1 MNTNDDWLTF
11 LSNLPSNASYT
22 STTVK
27 RVISTHK
34 PLVNVPLDAI
44 FELYGNLVLAG
55 FNQQEALTIV
65 VGVIVH
71 GDRD

>member
-1 MNTNDDWLTF
+1 MNTNDDWLNF
-11 LSNLPSNASYT
+11 LSNLPSNTSYT
-22 STTVK
+22 STTV
-27 RVISTHK
+27 RRITTHK
-34 PLVNVPLDAI
+34 PLVNVPLDAV

-55 FNQQEALTIV
+55 FERDEALQIV

>member
-1 MNTNDDWLTF
+1 MNTNADWLTF
-11 LSNLPSNASYT
+11 LSNLPANSSYT

-27 RVISTHK
+27 RVTTTHK
-34 PLVNVPLDAI
+34 PLVNVSLDAI

>member
-11 LSNLPSNASYT
+11 LSNLPTNASYT

-27 RVISTHK
+27 RVTATHK
-34 PLVNVPLDAI
+34 PLVNVSLDAI